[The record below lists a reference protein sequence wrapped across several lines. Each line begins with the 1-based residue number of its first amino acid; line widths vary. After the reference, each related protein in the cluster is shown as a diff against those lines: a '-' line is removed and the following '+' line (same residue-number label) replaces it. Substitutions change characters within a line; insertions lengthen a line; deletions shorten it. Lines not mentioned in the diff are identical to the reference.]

1 MNITKNAFS
10 IEEIKSIFKE
20 KSDTIADT
28 IFDLLKCF
36 NIVHLCRKA
45 GIFKVNPHAGSRH
58 NLE

>member
-1 MNITKNAFS
+1 MNIIKNAFS

-20 KSDTIADT
+20 KSDAIADT

-36 NIVHLCRKA
+36 NIVQLCRMT
-45 GIFKVNPHAGSRH
+45 GFVKVNPHAGSRH